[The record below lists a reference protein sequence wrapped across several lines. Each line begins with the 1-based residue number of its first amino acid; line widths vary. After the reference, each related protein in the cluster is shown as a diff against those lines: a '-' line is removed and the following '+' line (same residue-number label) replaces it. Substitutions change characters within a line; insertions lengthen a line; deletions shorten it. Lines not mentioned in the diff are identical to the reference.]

1 MKYKNKQEARLIIQF
16 FEDLGWFVREYDDFV
31 ELETWTKAGVNII
44 IYLQDMTFEELSEYL
59 DDVSCDEE
67 IDLLRQDKRY
77 RKQFTL
83 KQSIE
88 DIYGF
93 YSELEK
99 EWDKFLL
106 FRPE

>member
-1 MKYKNKQEARLIIQF
+1 MKYKNKQEARLITKF
-16 FEDLGWFVREYDDFV
+16 FEDLGWLVHECDDCV

-83 KQSIE
+83 KQSVE

>member
-1 MKYKNKQEARLIIQF
+1 MKYKKRKEARLINQF
-16 FEDLGWFVREYDDFV
+16 FKELGWLVYECEDGV
-31 ELETWTKAGVNII
+31 EFETWTKAGVNII
-44 IYLQDMTFEELSEYL
+44 IYLQSMTFDELSEYL
-59 DDVSCDEE
+59 DAVSCDEE

-83 KQSIE
+83 KQSVE

-93 YSELEK
+93 YCELDA

-106 FRPE
+106 FNKQ